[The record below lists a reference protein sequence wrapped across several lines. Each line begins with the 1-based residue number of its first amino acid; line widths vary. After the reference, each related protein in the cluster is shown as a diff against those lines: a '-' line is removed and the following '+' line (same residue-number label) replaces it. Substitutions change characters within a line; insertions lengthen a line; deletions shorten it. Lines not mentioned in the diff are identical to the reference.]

1 MTARGLPKATVA
13 SAVAVAA
20 VPASD
25 RPVQFLPGVGP
36 KLAGLLADKLGLSVL
51 SDLWFHLPLHYEDRT
66 RVTPI
71 GAAHA
76 GAACVFEGVIE
87 HAEVSF
93 RGRRT
98 LLAELRDGTGR
109 IRLRFFYF
117 QMAQVEKLNARPRV
131 QVFGEARET
140 ALGFEIVHPKLTY
153 LTGDLPATMA
163 EALTPVYPKCDG
175 VTADRIAAA
184 VRAAMKELP
193 ESSALELIPQAILST
208 LKWPALKPALS
219 YVHAPPPDA
228 DTAALEEHRHPSQ
241 RRLAGEELL
250 AHQLS
255 MQLKRNR
262 LKSERAPVLTGGA
275 SLVKRLLANLG
286 FELTA
291 AQKRV
296 CFEIFAD
303 LKRAQPMLRLVQGD
317 VGSGKTVV
325 AAIAACAAIACKTQ
339 VALVAPT
346 ELLAEQHFRNFSR
359 WFTPLGIE
367 PIWLA
372 GKVQGKARAKALA
385 AIADGASMVIGTHA
399 LMSAA
404 VQFKNLS
411 LCVIDEQHRFGVH
424 QRLELRQKGAQ
435 SLSNSANS
443 GASQVPH
450 QLVMTA
456 TPIPRTL
463 AMVGYAD
470 LDVSVIDELPPG
482 RKPIQ
487 TVVVS
492 VDRRPELIERI
503 RSACAQG
510 RQAYWV
516 CTLIEESDLLA
527 AQAAQVAAELLI
539 TALPELRIG
548 LVHGRLK
555 AKEKDAVM
563 QQFAKAELD
572 VLVATTVIEVG
583 VDVPNASLM
592 LIENAERLGLSQ
604 LHQLR
609 GRVGRGFAQ
618 SSCVLM
624 YQAPL
629 SQMAKARLAILRH
642 SNDGFVIAE
651 RDLELRGAGELLGT
665 KQTGDVRFRIA
676 DLQRDIDL
684 LETVAE
690 ITPEFAE
697 RYPQQ
702 AADLVRRWIGS
713 AERYA
718 QA

>member
-1 MTARGLPKATVA
+1 MTDTFGSKVTQGRDLPRAQA
-13 SAVAVAA
+13 LAQL
-20 VPASD
+20 PAPD
-25 RPVQFLPGVGP
+25 RPLQFLPGVGP
-36 KLAGLLADKLGLSVL
+36 RLAPLLREKLGLTTL

-66 RVTPI
+66 RITPM
-71 GAAHA
+71 GAAQPGVSA
-76 GAACVFEGVIE
+76 LFEGTIE
-87 HAEVSF
+87 HAEVVL
-93 RGRRT
+93 RGRRM
-98 LLAELRDGTGR
+98 LLASMSDGTGR
-109 IRLRFFYF
+109 IALRFFYF
-117 QMAQVEKLNARPRV
+117 QMAQLEKFKTRPRV
-131 QVFGEARET
+131 RVFGEARDT
-140 ALGFEIVHPKLTY
+140 ALGFEIVHPKITFLTEAP
-153 LTGDLPATMA
+153 LPVS
-163 EALTPVYPKCDG
+163 ESLTPVYPKAEG
-175 VTADRIAAA
+175 ITAERIASA
-184 VRAAMKELP
+184 VQAAMKELP
-193 ESSALELIPQAILST
+193 AALSLELIEPEMLAT

-219 YVHAPPPDA
+219 YVHAPPPGA
-228 DTAALEEHRHPSQ
+228 DVLALEERRHPAQ

-262 LKSERAPVLTGGA
+262 LKSERAPSLSGGADLRQALLAGLGFSLTGA
-275 SLVKRLLANLG
+275 QSRVVKEILAD
-286 FELTA
+286 
-291 AQKRV
+291 V
-296 CFEIFAD
+296 
-303 LKRAQPMLRLVQGD
+303 KRAQPMLRLVQGD
-317 VGSGKTVV
+317 VGSGKTIV
-325 AAIAACAAIACKTQ
+325 AALAACAAIDADTQ

-346 ELLAEQHFRNFSR
+346 ELLAEQHFRNFTR
-359 WFTPLGIE
+359 WFAPLGIT
-367 PIWLA
+367 PVWLA
-372 GKVQGKARAKALA
+372 GKVQGKARIKALS
-385 AIADGASMVIGTHA
+385 AIADGAHVVIGTHA
-399 LMSAA
+399 LMSEA

-424 QRLELRQKGAQ
+424 QRLELRQKGAR
-435 SLSNSANS
+435 
-443 GASQVPH
+443 GAFVPH

-487 TVVVS
+487 TVVLS
-492 VDRRPELIERI
+492 VERRLELIERI
-503 RSACAQG
+503 RSACAAG

-516 CTLIEESDLLA
+516 CTLIEESDLLE
-527 AQAAQVAAELLI
+527 AQAAQVAAELLM

-563 QQFAKAELD
+563 QQFARAELD

-609 GRVGRGFAQ
+609 GRVGRGSAQ

-624 YQAPL
+624 YQTPL
-629 SQMAKARLAILRH
+629 SQMAKARLAILRD

-665 KQTGDVRFRIA
+665 KQTGDARFRIA
-676 DLQRDIDL
+676 DLNRDMDL
-684 LETVAE
+684 VELAQSVTAH
-690 ITPEFAE
+690 FAE
-697 RYPQQ
+697 RFPAQS
-702 AADLVRRWIGS
+702 AALVRRWVGA
-713 AERYA
+713 AERYS

>member
-1 MTARGLPKATVA
+1 MLAVTSPSRTAALP
-13 SAVAVAA
+13 AA
-20 VPASD
+20 D

-36 KLAGLLADKLGLSVL
+36 KLAGLLADKLSLRVL

-66 RVTPI
+66 RLTPI
-71 GAAHA
+71 GAAHS

-87 HAEVSF
+87 HAEVSL

-117 QMAQVEKLNARPRV
+117 QMAQVEKLNTRPKVR
-131 QVFGEARET
+131 VFGEVRET

-153 LTGDLPATMA
+153 LTEEAPAPMA

-184 VRAAMKELP
+184 VRTAIKELP
-193 ESSALELIPQAILST
+193 ESAELELIPQAILSA
-208 LKWPALKPALS
+208 LNWSALKPALS

-262 LKSERAPVLTGGA
+262 LKSERAPVLSGGA
-275 SLVKRLLANLG
+275 SLVKQLLANLG
-286 FELTA
+286 FELTT

-296 CFEIFAD
+296 CQEIFAD

-317 VGSGKTVV
+317 VGSGKTIV
-325 AAIAACAAIACKTQ
+325 AAIAACVAIACKTQ

-359 WFTPLGIE
+359 WFTPLGIV

-372 GKVQGKARAKALA
+372 GKVQGKARAKALSAINEGA
-385 AIADGASMVIGTHA
+385 AIVIGTHA

-424 QRLELRQKGAQ
+424 QRLELRQKGVQ
-435 SLSNSANS
+435 SSAS
-443 GASQVPH
+443 AARAQVPH

-492 VDRRPELIERI
+492 VERRLELIERI
-503 RSACAQG
+503 RVACLQG

-516 CTLIEESDLLA
+516 CTLIEESDLLEAQA
-527 AQAAQVAAELLI
+527 AQAAAELL
-539 TALPELRIG
+539 TAALPELRIG

-629 SQMAKARLAILRH
+629 SQKAKARLAILRN
-642 SNDGFVIAE
+642 SNDGFAIAE
-651 RDLELRGAGELLGT
+651 RDLELRGPGELLGT

-676 DLQRDIDL
+676 DLARDIDL
-684 LETVAE
+684 LETVAA
-690 ITPEFAE
+690 ITPEFAQC
-697 RYPQQ
+697 YPLQS
-702 AADLVRRWIGS
+702 AALVRRWIGA

>member
-1 MTARGLPKATVA
+1 MTPRISATSA
-13 SAVAVAA
+13 SAAA
-20 VPASD
+20 LPAAD
-25 RPVQFLPGVGP
+25 RPIQFLPGVGP
-36 KLAGLLADKLGLSVL
+36 KLAGLLADKLGLRVL

-66 RVTPI
+66 RLTPI
-71 GAAHA
+71 GAAHP
-76 GAACVFEGVIE
+76 GTACVFEGVIE

-109 IRLRFFYF
+109 MRLRFFYF

-131 QVFGEARET
+131 RVFGEVRET
-140 ALGFEIVHPKLTY
+140 GLGLEIVHPKLSY
-153 LTGDLPATMA
+153 LTDDAPLPMA
-163 EALTPVYPKCDG
+163 EALTPVYPKCDD

-184 VRAAMKELP
+184 VRSATRELP
-193 ESSALELIPQAILST
+193 ESAELELIPQAILTALNWS
-208 LKWPALKPALS
+208 ALKPALS

-262 LKSERAPVLTGGA
+262 LKSERAPVLSGGA
-275 SLVKRLLANLG
+275 RLVKQLLANLG

-296 CFEIFAD
+296 CQEILAD

-317 VGSGKTVV
+317 VGSGKTIV
-325 AAIAACAAIACKTQ
+325 AAITACVAIACKTQ

-359 WFTPLGIE
+359 WFTPLGIV

-372 GKVQGKARAKALA
+372 GKVQGKARAKALS
-385 AIADGASMVIGTHA
+385 AISEGASIVIGTHA

-411 LCVIDEQHRFGVH
+411 LCIIDEQHRFGVH
-424 QRLELRQKGAQ
+424 QRLELRQKGA
-435 SLSNSANS
+435 SSSAL
-443 GASQVPH
+443 QHVPH

-470 LDVSVIDELPPG
+470 LDISIIDELPPG

-492 VDRRPELIERI
+492 VDRRLELVERI
-503 RSACAQG
+503 RAACAQG

-527 AQAAQVAAELLI
+527 AQAAQVAAELL
-539 TALPELRIG
+539 TAALPELRIG

-629 SQMAKARLAILRH
+629 SQMAKARLTILRH
-642 SNDGFVIAE
+642 SNDGFAIAE

-676 DLQRDIDL
+676 DLVRDADL
-684 LETVAE
+684 LEAVAK

-697 RYPQQ
+697 RYPTQSV
-702 AADLVRRWIGS
+702 ALVRRWIGA

>member
-1 MTARGLPKATVA
+1 VAKAASVLPPLGET
-13 SAVAVAA
+13 S
-20 VPASD
+20 VPAGA
-25 RPVQFLPGVGP
+25 RLVQFLPGVGP
-36 KLAGLLADKLGLSVL
+36 KLSALLRDKLGLSNL

-66 RVTPI
+66 RLTPI
-71 GAAHA
+71 GAARSGVA
-76 GAACVFEGVIE
+76 SLFEGTIE
-87 HAEVSF
+87 HAEISF
-93 RGRRT
+93 RGRRM
-98 LLAELRDGTGR
+98 LQAEMRDGTGR

-117 QMAQVEKLNARPRV
+117 QMAQLEKFQSRPRV
-131 QVFGEARET
+131 RVFGEARET

-153 LTGDLPATMA
+153 LVDDVVLAVS
-163 EALTPVYPKCDG
+163 EVLTPVYPKAEG
-175 VTADRIAAA
+175 ITADRIAAA
-184 VRAAMKELP
+184 VRAAIKELP
-193 ESSALELIPQAILST
+193 ASEELELLPLEILARLS
-208 LKWPALKPALS
+208 WPALKPALS

-228 DTAALEEHRHPSQ
+228 DTAALEERRHPSQ

-262 LKSERAPVLTGGA
+262 IKSERAPVLSGGA
-275 SLVKRLLANLG
+275 LLAKQLLAGLG

-296 CFEIFAD
+296 CNEITQD

-317 VGSGKTVV
+317 VGSGKTIV
-325 AAIAACAAIACKTQ
+325 AALAACVAAACKTQ
-339 VALVAPT
+339 IALVAPT
-346 ELLAEQHFRNFSR
+346 ELLAEQHFRNFTR
-359 WFTPLGIE
+359 WFAPLGIT
-367 PIWLA
+367 PVWLA
-372 GKVQGKARAKALA
+372 GKVKGRARAKALA
-385 AIADGASMVIGTHA
+385 AIAEGAAIVIGTHA
-399 LMSAA
+399 LMSEA

-411 LCVIDEQHRFGVH
+411 LCIIDEQHRFGVH
-424 QRLELRQKGAQ
+424 QRLELRQKGAR
-435 SLSNSANS
+435 
-443 GASQVPH
+443 GAHVPH

-470 LDVSVIDELPPG
+470 LDISVIDELPPG

-492 VDRRPELIERI
+492 VERRLELVERI
-503 RSACAQG
+503 RGACAQG

-516 CTLIEESDLLA
+516 CTLIEESDLLEAQA
-527 AQAAQVAAELLI
+527 AQAAAELL
-539 TALPELRIG
+539 TAALPELRIG

-563 QQFAKAELD
+563 QQFARAELD

-609 GRVGRGFAQ
+609 GRVGRGTAQ
-618 SSCVLM
+618 SSCVLI

-629 SQMAKARLAILRH
+629 SQMAKARLAILRI

-676 DLQRDIDL
+676 DLARDTDL
-684 LETVAE
+684 LETVAA
-690 ITPEFAE
+690 ITADFAE
-697 RYPQQ
+697 RYPAQSE
-702 AADLVRRWIGS
+702 ALVRRWVGA
-713 AERYA
+713 AEKYA

>member
-1 MTARGLPKATVA
+1 VANISSVAHPLA
-13 SAVAVAA
+13 SAVAAA
-20 VPASD
+20 D
-25 RPVQFLPGVGP
+25 RPLQFLPGVGP
-36 KLAGLLADKLGLSVL
+36 KLAIALREKLGLLRL

-66 RVTPI
+66 RLTPI
-71 GAAHA
+71 GAAQSGV
-76 GAACVFEGVIE
+76 GALFEGTIE
-87 HAEVSF
+87 HAEVVI
-93 RGRRT
+93 RGRRS
-98 LLAELRDGTGR
+98 LIAALSDGTGML
-109 IRLRFFYF
+109 RLRFFYF
-117 QMAQVEKLNARPRV
+117 QMAQLEKLKNRPRV
-131 QVFGEARET
+131 RVFGEARET
-140 ALGFEIVHPKLTY
+140 GLGYEIVHPKLSFLVDATP
-153 LTGDLPATMA
+153 LPIA
-163 EALTPVYPKCDG
+163 EALTPVYPKAEG
-175 VTADRIAAA
+175 ITSERIAAA
-184 VRAAMKELP
+184 VQSALKELP
-193 ESSALELIPQAILST
+193 ENAELELIAPLMLQKLRWS
-208 LKWPALKPALS
+208 ALKPALS
-219 YVHAPPPDA
+219 YVHAPPPEA
-228 DTAALEEHRHPSQ
+228 DTTALEQHCHPAQ

-262 LKSERAPVLTGGA
+262 LKSERAPVLAGGA
-275 SLVKRLLANLG
+275 ALAKALLANLG
-286 FELTA
+286 FSLTG

-296 CFEIFAD
+296 CKEIYQD
-303 LKRAQPMLRLVQGD
+303 MKRAQPMLRLVQGD
-317 VGSGKTVV
+317 VGSGKTIV
-325 AAIAACAAIACKTQ
+325 AALAACAAVACNTQ

-346 ELLAEQHFRNFSR
+346 ELLAEQHFRNFTR
-359 WFTPLGIE
+359 WFAALGVTLV
-367 PIWLA
+367 WLA
-372 GKVQGKARAKALA
+372 GKVQGKARVKALA
-385 AIADGASMVIGTHA
+385 DIADGASIVIGTHA
-399 LMSAA
+399 LMSEA

-411 LCVIDEQHRFGVH
+411 LCIIDEQHRFGVH
-424 QRLELRQKGAQ
+424 QRLELRQKGAH
-435 SLSNSANS
+435 SSY
-443 GASQVPH
+443 VPH

-487 TVVVS
+487 TVVLS
-492 VDRRPELIERI
+492 ADRRMELIERI
-503 RSACAQG
+503 RGACAQG

-527 AQAAQVAAELLI
+527 AQAAQAAAELL
-539 TALPELRIG
+539 TAALPELRIG

-563 QQFAKAELD
+563 QQFARAELD

-609 GRVGRGFAQ
+609 GRVGRGSAQ

-629 SQMAKARLAILRH
+629 SHMAKARLAILRD

-651 RDLELRGAGELLGT
+651 RDLELRGPGELLGT

-676 DLQRDIDL
+676 DLNRDMDL
-684 LETVAE
+684 LESVMAVTA
-690 ITPEFAE
+690 EFAQS
-697 RYPQQ
+697 YPTQSE
-702 AADLVRRWIGS
+702 ALVRRWIG
-713 AERYA
+713 AGEKYA
-718 QA
+718 KA

>member
-1 MTARGLPKATVA
+1 MPALAAPK
-13 SAVAVAA
+13 SPA
-20 VPASD
+20 VPAVPATGATLAASD

-36 KLAGLLADKLGLSVL
+36 KLATLLTNKLGLSVL

-66 RVTPI
+66 RLTPI
-71 GAAHA
+71 GAAQP
-76 GAACVFEGVIE
+76 GSACVFEGVIE

-98 LLAELRDGTGR
+98 LLAELRDATGR
-109 IRLRFFYF
+109 LRLRFFYF

-131 QVFGEARET
+131 RVFGEARET

-153 LTGDLPATMA
+153 LSEESPPPMA

-184 VRAAMKELP
+184 VRAAITELP
-193 ESSALELIPQAILST
+193 ESAALELIPQEILSA

-262 LKSERAPVLTGGA
+262 LKSERAPVLSGGA
-275 SLVKRLLANLG
+275 SLVKQLLANLG

-296 CFEIFAD
+296 CKEIFAD

-317 VGSGKTVV
+317 VGSGKTIV

-367 PIWLA
+367 PVWLA

-385 AIADGASMVIGTHA
+385 AIADGASIVIGTHA

-435 SLSNSANS
+435 SSNNA
-443 GASQVPH
+443 GAHVPH

-470 LDVSVIDELPPG
+470 LDISVIDELPPG

-492 VDRRPELIERI
+492 VERRLELIERI

-516 CTLIEESDLLA
+516 CTLIEESDLLE
-527 AQAAQVAAELLI
+527 AQAAQAAAELLI
-539 TALPELRIG
+539 AALPELRIG

-609 GRVGRGFAQ
+609 GRVGRGSAQ

-629 SQMAKARLAILRH
+629 SYTAKQRLAILRT

-684 LETVAE
+684 LEAVAE

-702 AADLVRRWIGS
+702 SAALVRRWIGA

>member
-1 MTARGLPKATVA
+1 MTA
-13 SAVAVAA
+13 
-20 VPASD
+20 PASSKSTVTLVAGSTLPAAD
-25 RPVQFLPGVGP
+25 RPVKFLPGVGP
-36 KLAGLLADKLGLSVL
+36 KLATLFAEKLGLSVL

-71 GAAHA
+71 GAAHS

-87 HAEVSF
+87 HAEVAF

-131 QVFGEARET
+131 RVFGEARET

-153 LTGDLPATMA
+153 LIDDVAVPMA

-184 VRAAMKELP
+184 VHAAIKELP
-193 ESSALELIPQAILST
+193 ESAALELIPQAMLST
-208 LKWPALKPALS
+208 LKWSALKPALS

-262 LKSERAPVLTGGA
+262 LKSERAPVLSGGA
-275 SLVKRLLANLG
+275 NLVKPLLANLG

-296 CFEIFAD
+296 CKEIFAD

-317 VGSGKTVV
+317 VGSGKTIV

-385 AIADGASMVIGTHA
+385 AIADGASIVIGTHA

-424 QRLELRQKGAQ
+424 QRLELRQKGV
-435 SLSNSANS
+435 NSAENS
-443 GASQVPH
+443 HVPH

-492 VDRRPELIERI
+492 VDRRLELIERI

-516 CTLIEESDLLA
+516 CTLIEESDLLE
-527 AQAAQVAAELLI
+527 AQAAQAAAELLI
-539 TALPELRIG
+539 AALPELRIG

-555 AKEKDAVM
+555 GKEKDAVM

-609 GRVGRGFAQ
+609 GRVGRGSAQ

-629 SQMAKARLAILRH
+629 SHMAKQRLAILRT

-702 AADLVRRWIGS
+702 SAALVRRWIGS

>member
-1 MTARGLPKATVA
+1 M
-13 SAVAVAA
+13 
-20 VPASD
+20 
-25 RPVQFLPGVGP
+25 GP
-36 KLAGLLADKLGLSVL
+36 KLAGLLAEKLGLSVL

-66 RVTPI
+66 RLTPI
-71 GAAHA
+71 AAAHS

-117 QMAQVEKLNARPRV
+117 QMAQVEKLNTRPRV
-131 QVFGEARET
+131 RVFGEVRES
-140 ALGFEIVHPKLTY
+140 ALGFEIVHPKLSY
-153 LTGDLPATMA
+153 LTEEAPAPMA

-184 VRAAMKELP
+184 VRTAIKELP
-193 ESSALELIPQAILST
+193 ESAELELIPQAILSA
-208 LKWPALKPALS
+208 LNWSALKPALS

-262 LKSERAPVLTGGA
+262 LKRERAPVLSGGA
-275 SLVKRLLANLG
+275 SLVKQLLANLG

-296 CFEIFAD
+296 CQEIFAD

-317 VGSGKTVV
+317 VGSGKTIV

-359 WFTPLGIE
+359 WLTPLGIE
-367 PIWLA
+367 PVWLA

-385 AIADGASMVIGTHA
+385 AIADGASIVIGTHA

-435 SLSNSANS
+435 SFNSA
-443 GASQVPH
+443 ALLHAQQQQVPH

-470 LDVSVIDELPPG
+470 LDISVIDELPPG

-487 TVVVS
+487 TVVLS
-492 VDRRPELIERI
+492 VERRLELVERI
-503 RSACAQG
+503 RAACAQG

-516 CTLIEESDLLA
+516 CTLIEESDLLE
-527 AQAAQVAAELLI
+527 AQAAQVAAELLSA
-539 TALPELRIG
+539 ALPELRIG

-563 QQFAKAELD
+563 QQFAKGELD

-609 GRVGRGFAQ
+609 GRVGRGSTQ

-629 SQMAKARLAILRH
+629 SQMAKARLAILRN
-642 SNDGFVIAE
+642 SNDGFAIAE

-676 DLQRDIDL
+676 DLTRDIDL
-684 LETVAE
+684 LEAVAA

-697 RYPQQ
+697 RYPVQS
-702 AADLVRRWIGS
+702 AALVRRWIGS